1 MITSDRNVFLGA
13 HLTQEQKNLFRK
25 EAERRKISMSEL
37 LSHVLEEWL
46 IIAPAEQVEE
56 FRSNKRFVK
65 ETVQE
70 SIEKTI
76 DGLREVELPFG
87 INNETNN

>member
-1 MITSDRNVFLGA
+1 MITGDRNVFLGA

>member
-1 MITSDRNVFLGA
+1 MIISDRNVFLGA